1 MSLYVTDTNAL
12 IYYSTSQ
19 RHLSKRAL
27 AAFEGAAQ
35 RQALIYI
42 PAVALWEVSNLER
55 TGQIKLGQPFHQWL
69 AELLAQPGFEVA
81 PLDAEIVAEA
91 RNYGFNNDIFDA
103 AIIAT
108 AKVKDLPLITRD
120 TAIIDSGLVE
130 VCW

>member
-1 MSLYVTDTNAL
+1 MSLYITDTNAL
-12 IYYSTSQ
+12 IYYSTSRRQ
-19 RHLSKRAL
+19 LSKRAL
-27 AAFEGAAQ
+27 TAFESAAQ

-55 TGQIKLGQPFHQWL
+55 IGQIKLGQPFHHWL
-69 AELLAQPGFEVA
+69 SELLAQPGFEVA

-130 VCW
+130 ICW